1 MNSKD
6 NCHSILAKPYQQT
19 LFQSMSGKVFWSYID
34 LPNRLSIISPWLTSA
49 YHMIFVDPGRWLF
62 HLGFTMTNINWH
74 WNSNSQF
81 VSDHFQLCQ
90 CCVDSTDNTAK
101 FVCTFLYSCLCIHTF
116 DHQKMLNIQTKWYLS
131 TGFNHI
137 CIPLYHDLHLKHGVD
152 HN

>member
-1 MNSKD
+1 MNSRG
-6 NCHSILAKPYQQT
+6 NCHPILTEPYLQT
-19 LFQSMSGKVFWSYID
+19 IIQSMSGKVFLSYIH
-34 LPNRLSIISPWLTSA
+34 LPNRSSIISPRLTSA

-62 HLGFTMTNINWH
+62 HLGFTMTNINLH

-90 CCVDSTDNTAK
+90 FCVDNIVDTANS
-101 FVCTFLYSCLCIHTF
+101 VYIVMYSCLCIHTF

-137 CIPLYHDLHLKHGVD
+137 CIPLHHELHLKHGVD